1 MCKCCMCVIL
11 QVDYGRGTKA
21 AGYYVQYL
29 SGLFPA
35 PLPQTDYDRMTE
47 VETLF
52 RCVGTLFAKCIQD
65 GRLVDIPL
73 SRPLLKLMC
82 GGDLSDA
89 VSHHR
94 SCSSVSVSR
103 SSDDDLTP
111 TEPMAVPPVD
121 PWFVSIQPKVFSVV
135 FIFKKTCQNSDHYF
149 YYYGINKYENTLQ
162 CCVSVLTSLFD
173 DLNILSCNFGWEF
186 SGGGTKTGLFVTCC

>member
-1 MCKCCMCVIL
+1 MMITLLEVNCIHGML

-21 AGYYVQYL
+21 AGYYVQYP

-35 PLPQTDYDRMTE
+35 PLPQTDYDRMSE

-52 RCVGTLFAKCIQD
+52 RCVGTLFAKCVQD

-89 VSHHR
+89 VSRHR
-94 SCSSVSVSR
+94 SCSSTCISH
-103 SSDDDLTP
+103 SSDEDLTP
-111 TEPMAVPPVD
+111 TEPMVTPPVD
-121 PWFVSIQPKVFSVV
+121 PWFVSPLPKVFVCGFRRHRSTMY
-135 FIFKKTCQNSDHYF
+135 IHAAYCYRPS
-149 YYYGINKYENTLQ
+149 
-162 CCVSVLTSLFD
+162 SVLCL
-173 DLNILSCNFGWEF
+173 LVCLSDAV
-186 SGGGTKTGLFVTCC
+186 SRS

>member
-1 MCKCCMCVIL
+1 MSRLLEVTCKFCMSYFACYDML

-21 AGYYVQYL
+21 AGYYVQYP
-29 SGLFPA
+29 SGLFLA
-35 PLPQTDYDRMTE
+35 PLPQTDYDRMPE

-89 VSHHR
+89 VYHHR
-94 SCSSVSVSR
+94 SCSFVCISR
-103 SSDDDLTP
+103 GSDDDLTP
-111 TEPMAVPPVD
+111 TEPMVTPPVD
-121 PWFVSIQPKVFSVV
+121 PWFVSFFLCGEMLQSTLRPLVGPVLNPISPDSFCNLKRS
-135 FIFKKTCQNSDHYF
+135 CQC
-149 YYYGINKYENTLQ
+149 TLP
-162 CCVSVLTSLFD
+162 CSS
-173 DLNILSCNFGWEF
+173 
-186 SGGGTKTGLFVTCC
+186 

>member
-1 MCKCCMCVIL
+1 MAFQRVSKCCMCGML

-21 AGYYVQYL
+21 AGYYVQYP

-35 PLPQTDYDRMTE
+35 PLPQADYGRMTE

-52 RCVGTLFAKCIQD
+52 HCVGTLFAKCIQD

-89 VSHHR
+89 VSRHR
-94 SCSSVSVSR
+94 SCSSTCISR
-103 SSDDDLTP
+103 SSDEDLTP
-111 TEPMAVPPVD
+111 TEPMAAPPVD
-121 PWFVSIQPKVFSVV
+121 PWFVILRLTVFFSVV
-135 FIFKKTCQNSDHYF
+135 SFFKTDCVIVF
-149 YYYGINKYENTLQ
+149 LQ
-162 CCVSVLTSLFD
+162 PA
-173 DLNILSCNFGWEF
+173 
-186 SGGGTKTGLFVTCC
+186 